1 MKKTGMNKIGGMKGG
16 KGTKAK
22 KRKINKMAG
31 AGKAKIMKQRS
42 GQKTMKK
49 NIGKKTEMRKMN
61 KGMKV
66 ENFKDMMF
74 KKFGGGKT

>member
-16 KGTKAK
+16 KGTK

-49 NIGKKTEMRKMN
+49 NIGKKTEMRDVK
-61 KGMKV
+61 
-66 ENFKDMMF
+66 NFKDMMF
-74 KKFGGGKT
+74 EKFGGGKT

>member
-1 MKKTGMNKIGGMKGG
+1 MAGMKKTGMNKMGGMKGG

-49 NIGKKTEMRKMN
+49 NIGKKTEMRVK
-61 KGMKV
+61 
-66 ENFKDMMF
+66 NFKDMMF
-74 KKFGGGKT
+74 EKFGGGKT